1 MDSESIV
8 RKYWH
13 CKGCQAEAVTFDDST
28 PMHYCNGMRRL
39 LIPLIGVDLPAK
51 ITVVGRE
58 DYIGNEIQR
67 SNNGKPVQCVLVESE
82 DGVDAYAYAPVATAD
97 GDTT

>member
-1 MDSESIV
+1 MDNERVV

-13 CKGCQAEAVTFDDST
+13 CTVCTAEAVTFDDAI
-28 PMHYCNGMRRL
+28 PMHYCGSNGL
-39 LIPLIGVDLPAK
+39 PIPLTGVDIPAK
-51 ITVVGRE
+51 ITVVARE
-58 DYIGNEIQR
+58 DYLGKEIQR

-82 DGVDAYAYAPVATAD
+82 DGVDAYAYAPVATAE